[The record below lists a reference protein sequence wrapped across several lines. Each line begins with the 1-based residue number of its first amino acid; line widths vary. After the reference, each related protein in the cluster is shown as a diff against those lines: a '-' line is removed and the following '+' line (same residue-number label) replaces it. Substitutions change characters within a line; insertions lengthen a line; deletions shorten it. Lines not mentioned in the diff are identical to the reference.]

1 MHVVVVDPSRTVRL
15 LLTQLLEAGGH
26 IGHAFADARAALACV
41 KGDANITAV
50 VTSMLPSMAG
60 LELCWETRLV
70 AAQRPIYIIVMA
82 AASERHMRIE
92 ALDSGADDFIDKP
105 FAAEELNARLRAA
118 ERVGKLQR
126 ELLDLATRDS
136 LTGVLN
142 RRAFFARAAEVCA
155 AAETGTRPSAIMLDV
170 DYFKQVND
178 RHGHDVGDAVLR
190 AVARQGAEEAEIFG
204 RLGGEEFAIML
215 PETPLHVAAAVAE
228 RLRCAVA
235 REDFVGSDGVFRVS
249 CSFGLSEW
257 RDGDTVDTLLKR
269 ADVALY
275 QAKSTGR
282 NRLVLASADA
292 HEQHDQIASR
302 IVRGTTR

>member
-26 IGHAFADARAALACV
+26 VGHPFADARDALACV
-41 KGDANITAV
+41 KGNPNIAAV
-50 VTSMLPSMAG
+50 ITSMLPSMAG

-70 AAQRPIYIIVMA
+70 AALRPIYIIVMA

-126 ELLDLATRDS
+126 ELMDLATNDS

-142 RRAFFARAAEVCA
+142 RRAFFARAAEACA
-155 AAETGTRPSAIMLDV
+155 VALTGTALSAIMLDV
-170 DYFKQVND
+170 DHFKQVND

-190 AVARQGAEEAEIFG
+190 AVAQRGAEEAEIFG
-204 RLGGEEFAIML
+204 RLGGEEFAILL
-215 PETPLHVAAAVAE
+215 PEKSLHDAAALAE

-235 REDFVGSDGVFRVS
+235 RHDFMGADGIFRVT

-257 RDGDTVDTLLKR
+257 RSGDSVDTLLKR

-275 QAKSTGR
+275 QAKSAGR
-282 NRLVLASADA
+282 NQLVLASADA
-292 HEQHDQIASR
+292 HEQHEQLASR
-302 IVRGTTR
+302 IVRGAPR

>member
-26 IGHAFADARAALACV
+26 VGHAFADAREALGCV
-41 KGDANITAV
+41 KSDSNVAAV
-50 VTSMLPSMAG
+50 ITSMLPSMAG

-70 AAQRPIYIIVMA
+70 AAHRPIYIIVMA

-118 ERVGKLQR
+118 DRVGKLQR
-126 ELLDLATRDS
+126 ELLDLATRDP

-155 AAETGTRPSAIMLDV
+155 AAATGTRPSAIMLDV

-190 AVARQGAEEAEIFG
+190 AVAKQGAAEAEIFG
-204 RLGGEEFAIML
+204 RLGGEEFAVVL
-215 PETPLHVAAAVAE
+215 PETPLHAAAAVAE

-235 REDFVGSDGVFRVS
+235 REDFMGADGLFRVT

-269 ADVALY
+269 ADLALY
-275 QAKSTGR
+275 QAKSGGR
-282 NRLVLASADA
+282 NRVVTAPADA
-292 HEQHDQIASR
+292 EEQDHPAMSV
-302 IVRGTTR
+302 VRGARR